1 MDKSNALEVSYLYPF
16 AISVA
21 IIVIRN
27 GKTLYRDIRENITIN
42 NFREN
47 IAINDIIE
55 ISHRPTDKSS
65 ATSKLKDACWT
76 QSQYNGPRT

>member
-1 MDKSNALEVSYLYPF
+1 MDKSKCTRSSYINFALGPYLYPF

-21 IIVIRN
+21 IIVIKN

-42 NFREN
+42 NIREN

-55 ISHRPTDKSS
+55 ISHRPTMYV
-65 ATSKLKDACWT
+65 CIIWT
-76 QSQYNGPRT
+76 LD